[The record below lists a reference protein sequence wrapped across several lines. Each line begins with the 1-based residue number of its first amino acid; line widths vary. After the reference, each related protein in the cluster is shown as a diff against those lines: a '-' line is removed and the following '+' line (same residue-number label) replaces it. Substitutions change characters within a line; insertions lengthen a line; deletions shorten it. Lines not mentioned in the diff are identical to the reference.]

1 MTAFPFSREHDVVQQ
16 LFSAALAA
24 VDPTSAVRRVLA
36 LRGDDLIVG
45 STTIPAPGGVHIVA
59 VGKAAVAMTQGAI
72 ESLGGAVR
80 SGDVIT
86 KEGHAERALPD
97 SLRVFEAGHPI
108 PDRRGV
114 NATRSALDALEKVP
128 PDAVVLALISGGGS
142 ALLEAPKEGLTLADF
157 SATTDLLLRAGAS
170 INALNA
176 VRAPMSR
183 VKAGG
188 LRTAAPHA
196 RWVTLILSDVLGNDP
211 RVIASG
217 PTVPGGNDPE
227 TALATIDRFALREEL
242 PPAVIKVLE
251 AMPTP
256 ATEPRPDDILLI
268 IGDNASAVSAALDK
282 ARELGLE
289 VQVVW
294 VAAEG
299 EAADLGRDF
308 VDILL
313 ETPSSVDIVL
323 GGGEATVTVR
333 GDGCGGRNTEF
344 ALAAAIELERRQT
357 ADWVVASLGT
367 DGQDAMTGYAGAIA
381 DPESTQRARA
391 AGVDPLDCL
400 LRNDSLRVFEVAGG
414 AIKSGP
420 TGTNVNDL
428 YIAVRVRKPLNT
440 GTAKGV

>member
-1 MTAFPFSREHDVVQQ
+1 
-16 LFSAALAA
+16 
-24 VDPTSAVRRVLA
+24 
-36 LRGDDLIVG
+36 
-45 STTIPAPGGVHIVA
+45 
-59 VGKAAVAMTQGAI
+59 
-72 ESLGGAVR
+72 
-80 SGDVIT
+80 
-86 KEGHAERALPD
+86 
-97 SLRVFEAGHPI
+97 
-108 PDRRGV
+108 
-114 NATRSALDALEKVP
+114 
-128 PDAVVLALISGGGS
+128 
-142 ALLEAPKEGLTLADF
+142 
-157 SATTDLLLRAGAS
+157 
-170 INALNA
+170 
-176 VRAPMSR
+176 
-183 VKAGG
+183 
-188 LRTAAPHA
+188 
-196 RWVTLILSDVLGNDP
+196 
-211 RVIASG
+211 
-217 PTVPGGNDPE
+217 
-227 TALATIDRFALREEL
+227 
-242 PPAVIKVLE
+242 
-251 AMPTP
+251 MPTP
-256 ATEPRPDDILLI
+256 STEPRPDDILLI

-428 YIAVRVRKPLNT
+428 YIAVRVRKPLNK